1 MKKEVIKL
9 RTGLVLVLL
18 LCAKTIF
25 AQLTVVTGTVTDS
38 LTKQPL
44 QYVNVYFKGANGTVS
59 DVNGKYRLQTDRPR
73 TAVVISYVGYKT
85 VNITIEKFK
94 EQNVDIALAVNAAAG
109 NVTVK
114 NRRKANYSNKNNPA
128 VELIRNVIDNKPNNR
143 IESYDYVE
151 YEKYEKMQVAL
162 SNFSNKFTDSKFMK
176 KYHFLFENK
185 DTTTLEGKT
194 LLPVYIEET
203 LSKDYYRKSPEKN
216 KSIIIAKKK
225 VDFGEYVDNGGVSTF
240 LQRLYENVDI
250 YDNNIPLFTNQFLS
264 PIADLAPSFY
274 MFYIRDTITDE
285 SGVKSVRMYFTPRNT
300 NSFLFRGT
308 MLITL
313 DGRYAVH
320 KIDMAISKNV
330 NINFVRDMHVN
341 QEFEKNSMGRYQLT
355 KSVVMADAAI
365 TKGTAGAFF
374 GERTVSFKNFK
385 INTPAPDSIYKGPA
399 EETLANAETR
409 SNDFWQSN
417 RHDTL
422 TNTEAKV
429 YTNID
434 SLVKMRSFK
443 RTMAL
448 ASLLLAGYTS
458 VGPVEIGP
466 VNAFYSFNPV
476 EGFKLRIGGRTLPK
490 FSKRIYLETYG
501 AYGFKDEKWKY
512 FLSAAYSINNKSI
525 YTYPLNYIKAS
536 VQRDTKIPGQDL
548 QFVQEDNFLLSFKR
562 GKNDKFLYNNNYRI
576 DYVHEL
582 ANHLSYT
589 FGFRNWRQEPAGAI
603 SYTKQ
608 VNSQT
613 VNIESI
619 TTTELS
625 GELRWAPHEQFYQG
639 KVYRI
644 PIVNKYPIVTVDL
657 TAGVKGLF
665 KGQYNYQKINVRLEK
680 RFYASQFG
688 YADVLAEG
696 GYIFGKLPYP
706 LQTIHRANQTYAY
719 QLYSYNMMNFL
730 EFVSDHYASVNV
742 DYFFNGFIFNR
753 IPLLKKLK
761 LREVVS
767 AKVLYG
773 GVRNENNP
781 SLHPE
786 LIQYPQYNGSPST
799 FTLEK
804 EPYIEGSVGI
814 ANIFKLIRVDLV
826 KRFTYLDHPYISTWG
841 IRTRFKFDF

>member
-1 MKKEVIKL
+1 MKKQVIKL
-9 RTGLVLVLL
+9 KAGLVLVLVL
-18 LCAKTIF
+18 AAKTIF

-38 LTKQPL
+38 LTQQPI
-44 QYVNVYFKGANGTVS
+44 QYVNIYFKGANGTVT
-59 DVNGKYRLQTDRPR
+59 DVNGKFRLQTDRNR
-73 TAVVISYVGYKT
+73 TAVVVSYVGYKT
-85 VNITIEKFK
+85 VNLTVEKGK
-94 EQNVDIALAVNAAAG
+94 EQQFNIALSPNASMN

-143 IESYDYVE
+143 IESYDYIE

-341 QEFEKNSMGRYQLT
+341 QEFEKNSMGRYQLI
-355 KSVVMADAAI
+355 KSRVMADAAI

-399 EETLANAETR
+399 EVTLANAETR
-409 SNDFWQSN
+409 SNDFWQNN

-476 EGFKLRIGGRTLPK
+476 EGFKLRLGGRTLPK
-490 FSKRIYLETYG
+490 FSKRVYLETYG

-525 YTYPLNYIKAS
+525 YTYPLNYVKAS

-576 DYVHEL
+576 DYVHEFS
-582 ANHLSYT
+582 NHLSYT

-608 VNSQT
+608 VNNQT
-613 VNIESI
+613 VNVESI

-644 PIVNKYPIVTVDL
+644 PIINKYPIVTVDF
-657 TAGVKGLF
+657 TAGIKGLVN
-665 KGQYNYQKINVRLEK
+665 GQYNYQKINLRLEK

-688 YADVLAEG
+688 YADILAEG

-719 QLYSYNMMNFL
+719 QLYSYNLMNFL
-730 EFVSDHYASVNV
+730 EFVSDHYISLNA

-753 IPLLKKLK
+753 VPLLKKLK

-767 AKVLYG
+767 GKILYG

-781 SLHPE
+781 TLHPD
-786 LIQYPQYNGSPST
+786 LIQYPSYNGSPST

-804 EPYIEGSVGI
+804 EPYIEGSVGV

-826 KRFTYLDHPYISTWG
+826 RRFTYLDHPYISTWG